1 MPNSKDIKTN
11 YSCNICN
18 HNDKQKS
25 HHKTHINTEKHKQQV
40 EILKLK
46 LEKLTEKE
54 LLEKYKT
61 TNILEIIK
69 SLETCKTIPP
79 KKSIKE
85 KVCSDV
91 IEIPEEDI
99 EFNKMYEHK
108 EIYNISENKDENI
121 EYDIQHQRLNE
132 VIKKCHQILYSECSI
147 VGVKAMN
154 DIAKIL
160 IIKLLEKDFNTANS
174 GLKLKLKDVIEKDKS
189 QEKHLKYILD
199 IQTLAKEEGN
209 QINKWKIIT
218 EKILSYVLDGI
229 YSKDDSTFN
238 FKDNN
243 VLVQLIQ
250 VISKLE
256 ITDSFLDAFSATSG
270 DIHEAFCKYG
280 GKTTSKE
287 LGQFFTPRK
296 LINLLFHGFKLKEIC
311 KHMENPT
318 IFDPCMGTGGFLTRI
333 YTLLDIKPENIYGCE
348 TEPDTIKFAFSS
360 IHLTTKQTKS
370 ILTKC
375 NSLCHNPLLPTKKHN
390 LIITN
395 PPFGT
400 KMDYNKLKKKY
411 EEIFGETSD
420 VKFED
425 IYPLKT
431 NNGACLFTQ
440 MCVYKLEK
448 EGICVIVLP
457 DGELFEGNSKWSKT
471 FRKWLCEKVN
481 IEIILKVPGG
491 TFEHAGVSTNVVI
504 FKNNGPTKNI
514 KFYTTNKE
522 CSIIKTLFD
531 VNMKEL
537 KQTHF
542 NLDVERYL
550 KPEDLGYTVPMVK
563 LGDVCEIKNGKKINS
578 SNGLKEGRYP
588 LYYCSIIGNL
598 WLNNYTYDNEGII
611 INSTNGSGK
620 CKIYYHNGKYNVGN
634 STFHFV
640 SKNINV
646 IYNKYVYLYL
656 LFNIKVLE
664 SNFKGVDKKSITKER
679 LFNLKIPIPSLE
691 IQQEIV
697 EELTQLE
704 ESIKSVET
712 RISQLKREKE
722 QYKKYAKKAE
732 IRSILKDSTFK
743 KLGDVCNFEGY
754 KALRKKDFKKGDYFV
769 IGGGRK
775 PSGIHNKFNKEE
787 NTILCSGTGSYAGFV
802 SKYNTK
808 IWASEAFSIHSKD
821 LDLLSEL
828 YLFYYLKSIQ
838 CKIYLKRPA
847 SGGQPHMYP
856 RILSKFKIPI
866 PSLEI
871 QHECIKI
878 YEEKEAR
885 INFIQGKID
894 AELKYLDELKE
905 LGKDIISSFCNN
917 SCEISK
923 SISKK
928 DKVKEYTIDGETY
941 IKQNVKADGH
951 CFFKAVSFYTNYD
964 MEELR
969 NMTADYIKD
978 NIDEY
983 KETYLPEDHEGLSL
997 EDYIEK
1003 IRNTNEW
1010 ADNDSIIALQ
1020 KALNRSIKIYNED
1033 GSIRIGSDIDSSEE
1047 PIHIVYNGEDHY
1059 DAIIKK

>member
-1 MPNSKDIKTN
+1 MPKMEDKTN
-11 YSCNICN
+11 YSCKICG
-18 HNDKQKS
+18 HNNKQKS
-25 HHKTHINTEKHKQQV
+25 HHITHINTDKHKQQV

-46 LEKLTEKE
+46 LEKVTKE
-54 LLEKYKT
+54 ELKEKYND
-61 TNILEIIK
+61 TNINNIIK
-69 SLETCKTIPP
+69 SLETYKTLSN
-79 KKSIKE
+79 KKINKINNMKDNE
-85 KVCSDV
+85 N
-91 IEIPEEDI
+91 IEQDI
-99 EFNKMYEHK
+99 EFDKIYENK
-108 EIYNISENKDENI
+108 EIWNEVNCPDENS
-121 EYDIQHQRLNE
+121 EYDKHYEELDNI
-132 VIKKCHQILYSECSI
+132 IKKCHQILYSECSI

-154 DIAKIL
+154 DISKIL
-160 IIKLLEKDFNTANS
+160 IIKLLEKDFNNPNTDLA
-174 GLKLKLKDVIEKDKS
+174 LKLKDLIENNS
-189 QEKHLKYILD
+189 SFEKHVKYLLD
-199 IQTLAKEEGN
+199 IKTLVNEEGN
-209 QINKWKIIT
+209 QINKWKIMT
-218 EKILSYVLDGI
+218 EKILSIVLDGI

-243 VLVQLIQ
+243 VLIQLIE
-250 VISKLE
+250 VICKLE
-256 ITDSFLDAFSATSG
+256 ITDGFLDAFSATSG

-296 LINLLFHGFKLKEIC
+296 LINLLFHGFKLKDMC
-311 KHMENPT
+311 SHMVNPS
-318 IFDPCMGTGGFLTRI
+318 IFDPCMGTAGFLNRI
-333 YTLLDIKPENIYGCE
+333 YTLLNIKPENIYGCE

-360 IHLTTKQTKS
+360 IHLTTGETKS

-375 NSLCHNPLLPTKKHN
+375 NSLCHNPYLPTKKHN
-390 LIITN
+390 LIVSN

-400 KMDYNKLKKKY
+400 SNNYDKLKKKY
-411 EEIFGETSD
+411 EEKFGETSD

-440 MCVYKLEK
+440 MCVFKLEK
-448 EGICVIVLP
+448 DGICVIVLP

-471 FRKWLCEKVN
+471 FRKWLCETVN
-481 IEIILKVPGG
+481 IQTILKVPSG

-563 LGDVCEIKNGKKINS
+563 LKSIIEYIPKSKRSAKEGKKEGSYNFYTS
-578 SNGLKEGRYP
+578 SKKIKKSNYNDYKEECLIIGTGGTANIKIDTMFSCSADNFIIKSKMNKYIYYYLDFNIWILEKGFRGSGLKHISKEY
-588 LYYCSIIGNL
+588 
-598 WLNNYTYDNEGII
+598 LNNI
-611 INSTNGSGK
+611 
-620 CKIYYHNGKYNVGN
+620 
-634 STFHFV
+634 
-640 SKNINV
+640 
-646 IYNKYVYLYL
+646 
-656 LFNIKVLE
+656 
-664 SNFKGVDKKSITKER
+664 
-679 LFNLKIPIPSLE
+679 KIPLPSLE

-732 IRSILKDSTFK
+732 IRSILKDSPFK
-743 KLGDVCNFEGY
+743 KLADICEIHNGTRIVKKSNKEGIYPVYGSGDQTFTT
-754 KALRKKDFKKGDYFV
+754 
-769 IGGGRK
+769 
-775 PSGIHNKFNKEE
+775 NKFNREKF
-787 NTILCSGTGSYAGFV
+787 TIIISRFALSINCVRLLNKKLFLNDSG
-802 SKYNTK
+802 
-808 IWASEAFSIHSKD
+808 ISINHSDPIYKK
-821 LDLLSEL
+821 
-828 YLFYYLKSIQ
+828 FIGYYLLFNQYI
-838 CKIYLKRPA
+838 IYN
-847 SGGQPHMYP
+847 
-856 RILSKFKIPI
+856 LSRGAAQRNLNMDKFKLLKIPV

-871 QHECIKI
+871 QQECIKI

-885 INFIQGKID
+885 INFIQAKID
-894 AELKYLDELKE
+894 AELKYLNELKE
-905 LGKDIISSFCNN
+905 LGKDIISSFCNS
-917 SCEISK
+917 SCE
-923 SISKK
+923 
-928 DKVKEYTIDGETY
+928 KVKEYTIDGEIY
-941 IKQNVKADGH
+941 IKQNVRGDGH
-951 CFFKAVSFYTNYD
+951 CFFKAVSFYTDYD
-964 MEELR
+964 IKELR

-1033 GSIRIGSDIDSSEE
+1033 GSIRIGSDIESSEE
-1047 PIHIVYNGEDHY
+1047 PINIIYNGINHY